1 MGNKRRKKKKLS
13 LGWKIFLSI
22 LAFLLLCV
30 VAVAGYAGKM
40 YYDVT
45 KTAEKIHEPVRK
57 EMRQYKEFRNDV
69 NEIAEKKPFSV
80 LLLGLDTGDF
90 GRNDVGRSDTVMV
103 ATINP
108 QKKETL
114 LVSIPRDTYTEIIG
128 RRTMDKINHA
138 YAFGG
143 VGMAMDTAEALLQIP
158 IDYYVSINMEGMED
172 LVDALGGVEVDNQL
186 AFSYE
191 GHDFPLGKQH
201 LDGLQALQY
210 SRMRYDDPNGDYG
223 RQTRQRMVLQAIVK
237 KALNIGTLTKYKAIL
252 DTLSQNMKTNLSWEE
267 LKEIEGNYRPAFG
280 HVEQDVL
287 QGEGVMIDGISY
299 QQVSEDELQRVRTL
313 LSENL
318 KQ

>member
-1 MGNKRRKKKKLS
+1 MGNKRRKKKKMS

-267 LKEIEGNYRPAFG
+267 LKEIESNYRPAFG